1 MKNYLRA
8 ISGLGLALAFG
19 MSAQAQTAAPAAA
32 PPPAWKQ
39 GMPESMAK
47 STLAPLP
54 GKLVATK
61 AADVPINK
69 IKLPPGF
76 KVEVW
81 ADSIPGGR
89 AITEGENGKYY
100 VGTRAL

>member
-1 MKNYLRA
+1 MTLKKHPIRTLTLLL
-8 ISGLGLALAFG
+8 GLGLAGAV
-19 MSAQAQTAAPAAA
+19 AQAQAPAA

-39 GMPESMAK
+39 GMPAEMAT

-54 GKLVATK
+54 GKLTATQ
-61 AADVPINK
+61 AGDVPIDR

-81 ADSIPGGR
+81 AAAVPGVR
-89 AITEGENGKYY
+89 AVARGDNGKY
-100 VGTRAL
+100 